1 MIAGRDVPHT
11 HLHLIP
17 SNSMYDLRKE
27 ETLNLT
33 PEEMKEIQSQI
44 LNFL

>member
-17 SNSMYDLRKE
+17 SNSIHDLRKE
-27 ETLNLT
+27 ETLDLS
-33 PEEMKEIQSQI
+33 PEEIAFIETHVREMD
-44 LNFL
+44 

>member
-17 SNSMYDLRKE
+17 SNSMHDLRKE
-27 ETLNLT
+27 ETLDLS
-33 PEEMKEIQSQI
+33 PEEMKEMQSQI